1 MADNEVTFVFHN
13 TKYFWKFLNKAF
25 DLSDM
30 NDIFSKTA
38 NEGDYTILLAEQ
50 VPNEIYDC
58 IDSDTGC
65 LDTSNDSLV
74 LLDLQDVYSNLD
86 DGEMPYFNLNCS
98 FIDEGNG
105 GFTITLDSGST
116 SIQIQVG
123 DSQTNYLQGM
133 FLVKRETKDGNE
145 NFVMAYA
152 TIAQPINIRD
162 FINVPFDGLLA
173 GVGYCA
179 TK

>member
-30 NDIFSKTA
+30 NDIFSKNA

-58 IDSDTGC
+58 IDSNTGC

-74 LLDLQDVYSNLD
+74 LLDLQDVYSNLN
-86 DGEMPYFNLNCS
+86 GVEMPYFNLNCD

-133 FLVKRETKDGNE
+133 FLVKREIFLYLSIKILFLDIIICIEITTSRR
-145 NFVMAYA
+145 F
-152 TIAQPINIRD
+152 
-162 FINVPFDGLLA
+162 LLFSNKQ
-173 GVGYCA
+173 
-179 TK
+179 TS